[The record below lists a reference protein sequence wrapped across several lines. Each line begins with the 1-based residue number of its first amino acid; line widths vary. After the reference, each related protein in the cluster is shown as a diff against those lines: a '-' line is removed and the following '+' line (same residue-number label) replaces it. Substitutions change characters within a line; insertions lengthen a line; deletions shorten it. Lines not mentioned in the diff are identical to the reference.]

1 MIKIA
6 PSILAA
12 DFGNLADEVKKVEE
26 AGADLLH
33 IDIMDG
39 NFVPNITV
47 GPIVVKW
54 LRKSS
59 NLPFDTHLMIN
70 EPDKF
75 IEEFKDAGSDIL
87 TVHVEACPHLHRTIH
102 HIKKNLLKAG
112 VSLNPATPLSAIEYV
127 LNDVDMVLI
136 MTVNPGF
143 GGQKFIRGMLHKII
157 KLREIIERKKLKID
171 IEVDGGISEKTAPLV
186 VKAGANVLVSGV
198 SIFQNKNVKS
208 AISNL
213 RKVTM
218 EVKDA
223 CSN

>member
-6 PSILAA
+6 ASILAA
-12 DFGNLADEVKKVEE
+12 DFSNLADEIKKVEV

-39 NFVPNITV
+39 NFVPNITI
-47 GPIVVKW
+47 GPPVVKW

-87 TVHVEACPHLHRTIH
+87 TVHVEACNHLHRTIH
-102 HIKKNLLKAG
+102 YIKKNLLKAG

-143 GGQKFIRGMLHKII
+143 GGQKFIRGMLHKIME
-157 KLREIIERKKLKID
+157 LREIIERKKLKID

-186 VKAGANVLVSGV
+186 VKAGANVLVAGV